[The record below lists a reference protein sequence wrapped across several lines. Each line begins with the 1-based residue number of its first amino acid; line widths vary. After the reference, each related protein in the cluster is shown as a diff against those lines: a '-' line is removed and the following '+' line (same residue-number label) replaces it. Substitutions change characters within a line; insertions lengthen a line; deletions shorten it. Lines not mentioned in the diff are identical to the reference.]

1 MCVCGGVCEG
11 EGEMRIHESKAL
23 NYGYNYVTELSLDEG
38 SNPVLARVDDDFWDY
53 DRQVDLEAFSTKQ
66 LFGDLSNQSQRVI
79 STIDSQNEQVCIHVH
94 RISRLANDDN
104 Y

>member
-1 MCVCGGVCEG
+1 M
-11 EGEMRIHESKAL
+11 IIKPF
-23 NYGYNYVTELSLDEG
+23 LDEG

-66 LFGDLSNQSQRVI
+66 LFSDLSNQSQCVI
-79 STIDSQNEQVCIHVH
+79 STIDSQNEQVCSVNYLALMTLNILCSTGKSSVH
-94 RISRLANDDN
+94 ENQ